1 MRINLMLQNK
11 KYQILV
17 MGLLIGFSFFLIYY
31 FHYTLGISVIF
42 THFFYIPIILAAIWW
57 KKKGLIVP
65 ILLSLVLILSHVFSG
80 IISLPITEDYFRSI
94 MFIFAGI
101 IVVILSNEIEK
112 SREILSESEEKYRS
126 VVGSAIAAI
135 ITLNSAGIIISW
147 NKGAHNIFGYTE
159 YEIIGKSATI
169 LMPEEYR
176 KKFYKC
182 LRESELNEKYKSS
195 NKEGMNALKKNGT
208 EFPFDMSV
216 ATWTARGENY
226 FTAIIHDI
234 TERKKAEKQLKE
246 SLNEK
251 EILLKE
257 IHHRVKNNL
266 MVISSLL
273 SLQSRYI
280 KDKDTLNIFK
290 ESQSR
295 ARSMALIHEKLY
307 NSNDLKRINFGE
319 YIRTLTTDLFYT
331 YVTDP
336 SLIKLNMDVE
346 DIMLDTNTAVPLGL
360 IVNELVSNSMKHAF
374 PTIHCSESAN
384 NMITSPNEINV
395 NFKSG
400 DNDFI
405 LVVKDNGVG
414 FPKELDFKNS
424 DSLGLR
430 LVNSLTDQIKG
441 NIHLKVD
448 NGTKFKIKFKEN
460 KY

>member
-11 KYQILV
+11 KYQIAV
-17 MGLLIGFSFFLIYY
+17 IGLLIGFSLFLIYY
-31 FHYTLGISVIF
+31 FHYMLGISVVF

-65 ILLSLVLILSHVFSG
+65 LLLSLALILSHIFSG
-80 IISLPITEDYFRSI
+80 EISLPVTEDYLRSV
-94 MFIFAGI
+94 MFIFVGV

-112 SREILSESEEKYRS
+112 SRESLSESEEKYRS
-126 VVGSAIAAI
+126 VVESAVAAI
-135 ITLNSAGIIISW
+135 ITLNSDGNIISW

-159 YEIIGKSATI
+159 NEIIGKSATI
-169 LMPEEYR
+169 LMPEKYR
-176 KKFYKC
+176 EKFYSG
-182 LRESELNEKYKSS
+182 LRKSNEKYNSF
-195 NKEGMNALKKNGT
+195 NKEGMDALRKNRN

-216 ATWTARGENY
+216 ATWNSRGENY
-226 FTAIIHDI
+226 FTAIIYDI
-234 TERKKAEKQLKE
+234 TERKRAEKQLKE

-280 KDKDTLNIFK
+280 KDKTTLNIFK

-331 YVTDP
+331 YVADP
-336 SLIKLNMDVE
+336 NLIKLNMDVE
-346 DIMLDTNTAVPLGL
+346 DIMLDINTAVPLGL

-374 PTIHCSESAN
+374 PIAYGSELRENISTN
-384 NMITSPNEINV
+384 PNEINV
-395 NFKSG
+395 NFKSE
-400 DNDFI
+400 DDDFI
-405 LVVKDNGVG
+405 LIVKDNGVG
-414 FPKELDFKNS
+414 FPEGLDFKNL

-430 LVNSLTDQIKG
+430 LVNSLTDQIRG
-441 NIHLKVD
+441 NIQLKVD
-448 NGTKFKIKFKEN
+448 DGTEFKIIFKEN
-460 KY
+460 EY

>member
-1 MRINLMLQNK
+1 MLQNK
-11 KYQILV
+11 KYQIAV
-17 MGLLIGFSFFLIYY
+17 IGLLIGFSLFLIYY
-31 FHYTLGISVIF
+31 FHYMLGISVVF

-65 ILLSLVLILSHVFSG
+65 LLLSLALILSHIFSG
-80 IISLPITEDYFRSI
+80 EISLPVTEDYLRSV
-94 MFIFAGI
+94 MFIFVGV

-112 SREILSESEEKYRS
+112 SRESLSESEEKYRS
-126 VVGSAIAAI
+126 VVESAVAAI
-135 ITLNSAGIIISW
+135 ITLNSDGNIISW

-159 YEIIGKSATI
+159 NEIIGKSATI
-169 LMPEEYR
+169 LMPEKYR
-176 KKFYKC
+176 EKFYSG
-182 LRESELNEKYKSS
+182 LRKSNEKYNSF
-195 NKEGMNALKKNGT
+195 NKEGMDALRKNRN

-216 ATWTARGENY
+216 ATWNSRGENY
-226 FTAIIHDI
+226 FTAIIYDI
-234 TERKKAEKQLKE
+234 TERKRAEKQLKE

-280 KDKDTLNIFK
+280 KDKTTLNIFK

-331 YVTDP
+331 YVADP
-336 SLIKLNMDVE
+336 NLIKLNMDVE
-346 DIMLDTNTAVPLGL
+346 DIMLDINTAVPLGL

-374 PTIHCSESAN
+374 PIAYGSELRENISTN
-384 NMITSPNEINV
+384 PNEINV
-395 NFKSG
+395 NFKSE
-400 DNDFI
+400 DDDFI
-405 LVVKDNGVG
+405 LIVKDNGVG
-414 FPKELDFKNS
+414 FPEGLDFKNL

-430 LVNSLTDQIKG
+430 LVNSLTDQIRG
-441 NIHLKVD
+441 NIQLKVD
-448 NGTKFKIKFKEN
+448 DGTEFKIIFKEN
-460 KY
+460 EY

>member
-11 KYQILV
+11 KYQIAV
-17 MGLLIGFSFFLIYY
+17 MGLLIGFSFLLIYY
-31 FHYTLGISVIF
+31 FHYKLGISIIF

-57 KKKGLIVP
+57 KKNGLIVP
-65 ILLSLVLILSHVFSG
+65 ILLSLALILSHVFSG
-80 IISLPITEDYFRSI
+80 KISLPITEDYFRSI
-94 MFIFAGI
+94 MFIFVGV
-101 IVVILSNEIEK
+101 IVVILSDEIEK

-126 VVGSAIAAI
+126 VVEYATAAI
-135 ITLNSAGIIISW
+135 ITLNRDGIIISW
-147 NKGAHNIFGYTE
+147 NKGAHDIFGYTE
-159 YEIIGKSATI
+159 DELIGKSATI
-169 LMPEEYR
+169 LMPEIYR
-176 KKFYKC
+176 KKFYKG
-182 LRESELNEKYKSS
+182 LRESELNENYKSS
-195 NKEGMNALKKNGT
+195 NKEGMNALRKNGN

-234 TERKKAEKQLKE
+234 TERKKAEERLKE

-336 SLIKLNMDVE
+336 NLIKLNMDVE
-346 DIMLDTNTAVPLGL
+346 DIML
-360 IVNELVSNSMKHAF
+360 
-374 PTIHCSESAN
+374 
-384 NMITSPNEINV
+384 
-395 NFKSG
+395 
-400 DNDFI
+400 
-405 LVVKDNGVG
+405 
-414 FPKELDFKNS
+414 
-424 DSLGLR
+424 
-430 LVNSLTDQIKG
+430 
-441 NIHLKVD
+441 
-448 NGTKFKIKFKEN
+448 
-460 KY
+460 